1 MIESWLVAKHFTAPT
16 AEVCQLLFRLEE
28 LTTEGVETGE
38 VETGDVTYLRL
49 GGIAAQEVEEGS
61 LCFGEVTA
69 IELATCDEEPCLAE
83 CRVVF
88 GLLLQAHRLGVA
100 APVRWSG
107 GLACD
112 AVLFDGLARLL
123 YGAREAQGGGERSSA
138 CAGEEWVDGKA
149 ERIVFAH
156 SFEGS
161 LVGRLVGFP
170 CVVEDVVLREEGL
183 PRARARGVQ
192 LSGAS
197 PEEEEDEEG
206 EGKCAGS

>member
-1 MIESWLVAKHFTAPT
+1 MSG
-16 AEVCQLLFRLEE
+16 C
-28 LTTEGVETGE
+28 
-38 VETGDVTYLRL
+38 
-49 GGIAAQEVEEGS
+49 
-61 LCFGEVTA
+61 EVTA
-69 IELATCDEEPCLAE
+69 IELATCDEEPRFAE

-88 GLLLQAHRLGVA
+88 GLLLQAHRLGIT
-100 APVRWSG
+100 APVWWSG

-123 YGAREAQGGGERSSA
+123 YGAREAQRGGGSA
-138 CAGEEWVDGKA
+138 LCAWEKGINGKA

-156 SFEGS
+156 RFEGS
-161 LVGRLVGFP
+161 LVGRLVGFA

-197 PEEEEDEEG
+197 PEEEGEEG
-206 EGKCAGS
+206 EGKCASS